1 VAQRP
6 ARLAIAEYLQGR
18 TAPNKGLA
26 VWNRPAIQ
34 AANRRSALRVVS
46 DAVKAIH
53 REDRAGAGGTMKGSF
68 SLADELRAIRN
79 GSRNDKLARP
89 TPNPEKDEKP
99 WQRDLERMQ
108 EEIREMLRSVSF
120 FSGIDADSGHQSPD
134 GSVPRLD
141 FNALKDK
148 IRNDLE
154 TFSLTTTE
162 ELTKRAE
169 EEARAKLEA
178 IESEVQGKIDQVAV
192 ELREKL
198 QGQIVPEDLEAGI
211 TQQTRD
217 RVTEMV
223 RARTDE
229 FA

>member
-1 VAQRP
+1 
-6 ARLAIAEYLQGR
+6 
-18 TAPNKGLA
+18 
-26 VWNRPAIQ
+26 
-34 AANRRSALRVVS
+34 
-46 DAVKAIH
+46 
-53 REDRAGAGGTMKGSF
+53 MKGSF

-120 FSGIDADSGHQSPD
+120 FSGIDADIGHQSPG

-141 FNALKDK
+141 FNALKDR

-169 EEARAKLEA
+169 
-178 IESEVQGKIDQVAV
+178 
-192 ELREKL
+192 
-198 QGQIVPEDLEAGI
+198 
-211 TQQTRD
+211 
-217 RVTEMV
+217 
-223 RARTDE
+223 
-229 FA
+229 